1 MQLPIIK
8 HVSVTSQPEGG
19 VLAEVSFGENL
30 NPAQEK
36 YLKTVFDK
44 YAKRLGIK
52 LARSID
58 GRRITFRQLGKSPVP
73 EPETIQQLLNKMD
86 IGTVDPTP
94 IPTQVHRKSTGKTST
109 SPDSSRHRRQTI
121 VSRDL
126 LVSTAAAA

>member
-1 MQLPIIK
+1 MIK
-8 HVSVTSQPEGG
+8 RVSVANQPEKEG
-19 VLAEVSFGENL
+19 VLAQVSFGEGL

-36 YLKTVFDK
+36 YLKTVFEKFCTSLD
-44 YAKRLGIK
+44 IK
-52 LARSID
+52 LAMDIS
-58 GRRITFRQLGKSPVP
+58 GRGIVFYRFGKKPIP
-73 EPETIQQLLNKMD
+73 GTEILQQLLDGMD